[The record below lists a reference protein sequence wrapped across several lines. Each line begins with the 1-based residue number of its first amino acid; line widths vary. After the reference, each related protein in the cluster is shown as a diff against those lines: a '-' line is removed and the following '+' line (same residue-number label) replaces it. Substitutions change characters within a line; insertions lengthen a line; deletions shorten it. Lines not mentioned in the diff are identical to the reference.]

1 MKAILVYVVILLVA
15 LVSVAA
21 FLKSPSGAVQKTKS
35 TLQMQVETRKA
46 LLNSL

>member
-21 FLKSPSGAVQKTKS
+21 VLKSPSGDVQKAQS
-35 TLQMQVETRKA
+35 TLQKQVEARKA
-46 LLNSL
+46 LLDSL

>member
-1 MKAILVYVVILLVA
+1 MKAVLVYFVILLVA

-21 FLKSPSGAVQKTKS
+21 VLKSPSGTVSKTQS
-35 TLQMQVETRKA
+35 TLQSQMEARKA